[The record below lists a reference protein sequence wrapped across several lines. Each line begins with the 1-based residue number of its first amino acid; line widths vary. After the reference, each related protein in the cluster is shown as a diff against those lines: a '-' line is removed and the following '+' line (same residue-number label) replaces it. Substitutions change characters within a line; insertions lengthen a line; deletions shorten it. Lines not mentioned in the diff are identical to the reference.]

1 MRLGTTDW
9 PVCAGSAGPS
19 RERDAETIARERT
32 VDAKEGTMVILVKCE
47 RRNRTAAMSSGE
59 TARETR
65 RRARSDAFHHNPA
78 IVNASSERAAG
89 FHLAVDLRPGKAS
102 ASDPRL
108 GRSREGGKRSWN
120 HRRCDALDKE
130 LGD

>member
-9 PVCAGSAGPS
+9 LVCAGSAGPS

-32 VDAKEGTMVILVKCE
+32 TGAKEGDMVILVKCE
-47 RRNRTAAMSSGE
+47 RRNRTAARSSGE

-78 IVNASSERAAG
+78 NVNASSGET
-89 FHLAVDLRPGKAS
+89 
-102 ASDPRL
+102 
-108 GRSREGGKRSWN
+108 GGISS
-120 HRRCDALDKE
+120 
-130 LGD
+130 GD